1 MFLCST
7 QFGGNSHCFLLDKF
21 RDTAPLSCFF
31 CFILQNKT
39 PEKPAETK
47 PDEKD
52 TGSKGADVEVSKETL
67 VKPSSVKRPRLPSG
81 TPPKPAPRPK
91 PKPAENK
98 EEKPEIKLVKKPEEK
113 KVEEPEAKVV
123 EKVGQKKEEEKK
135 EEKTEASKT
144 NIEEEKKEEEKVT
157 EVDGKKKAVAKEEET
172 VEKGTK
178 PKMGGTEKERKASE
192 KESEQLKQE
201 KEAETKD
208 VKSTED
214 KVDGNNEKRE
224 TQKSETIDKGVIG
237 TKRTGALDDIWV
249 QKESGKQALR
259 PGGRSNS
266 LKVQRTT
273 SIEKTAARSATLPK
287 PWSPGQG
294 PSSLLTRKLSWEPP
308 AVGDE
313 EFVRKEKDRSGNR
326 GEETIQE
333 VAEEQSNKT

>member
-1 MFLCST
+1 M
-7 QFGGNSHCFLLDKF
+7 
-21 RDTAPLSCFF
+21 
-31 CFILQNKT
+31 
-39 PEKPAETK
+39 
-47 PDEKD
+47 
-52 TGSKGADVEVSKETL
+52 EVSKETL

-98 EEKPEIKLVKKPEEK
+98 EEKPEEKKVEKPEIKLVKKPEEK
-113 KVEEPEAKVV
+113 KVEEPEAKVEV
-123 EKVGQKKEEEKK
+123 KVGQ
-135 EEKTEASKT
+135 
-144 NIEEEKKEEEKVT
+144 KKEEEKVT

-172 VEKGTK
+172 VEEGTK

-224 TQKSETIDKGVIG
+224 TQKSGTTDKGVIG
-237 TKRTGALDDIWV
+237 TKRTGTLDDIWV

-308 AVGDE
+308 AVVDE

>member
-1 MFLCST
+1 MRLFLCST
-7 QFGGNSHCFLLDKF
+7 HFDGNSHCFSFHAF
-21 RDTAPLSCFF
+21 RDTAPLSSFF

-67 VKPSSVKRPRLPSG
+67 AKPSSVKRPRLPSG

-98 EEKPEIKLVKKPEEK
+98 EEKPEEKKVEKPEIKLVKKPEEK
-113 KVEEPEAKVV
+113 KVGEPEAKV
-123 EKVGQKKEEEKK
+123 EDKVG
-135 EEKTEASKT
+135 ASKT
-144 NIEEEKKEEEKVT
+144 NVGEEKKEEEKVT
-157 EVDGKKKAVAKEEET
+157 EVDGKKKAGAKEGET
-172 VEKGTK
+172 VEEGTK

-224 TQKSETIDKGVIG
+224 TQKSETIDKGVTG
-237 TKRTGALDDIWV
+237 SRRTGTLDDIWV
-249 QKESGKQALR
+249 QKGSGKQALR

-266 LKVQRTT
+266 LKVQRST

-308 AVGDE
+308 SVGDE

>member
-1 MFLCST
+1 M
-7 QFGGNSHCFLLDKF
+7 
-21 RDTAPLSCFF
+21 
-31 CFILQNKT
+31 
-39 PEKPAETK
+39 
-47 PDEKD
+47 
-52 TGSKGADVEVSKETL
+52 EVSKETL

-98 EEKPEIKLVKKPEEK
+98 EEKPEIKLVKKPDEK
-113 KVEEPEAKVV
+113 KVKEPEAKVV

-144 NIEEEKKEEEKVT
+144 NVEEEKKEEEKVT
-157 EVDGKKKAVAKEEET
+157 EVDGEKKAVAKEEET
-172 VEKGTK
+172 VEEGTK

-201 KEAETKD
+201 KEVETKD

-214 KVDGNNEKRE
+214 KVDGNNEKRG
-224 TQKSETIDKGVIG
+224 TQKSETIVKGVIG
-237 TKRTGALDDIWV
+237 TKRTGTLDDIWV

-308 AVGDE
+308 VVGDE

-333 VAEEQSNKT
+333 VAEEHSNKT

>member
-1 MFLCST
+1 MRLFLCST
-7 QFGGNSHCFLLDKF
+7 HFGGNSHCFSFHTF
-21 RDTAPLSCFF
+21 RDTAPLSSFF

-98 EEKPEIKLVKKPEEK
+98 EEKPEEKKVEKPEIKLVKKPEEK
-113 KVEEPEAKVV
+113 KVGEPKAKVE
-123 EKVGQKKEEEKK
+123 EKVG
-135 EEKTEASKT
+135 ASKT
-144 NIEEEKKEEEKVT
+144 NVGEEKKEEEKVT
-157 EVDGKKKAVAKEEET
+157 EVDGKKEAGAKEGET
-172 VEKGTK
+172 VEEGTK
-178 PKMGGTEKERKASE
+178 PKMGKTEKERKASE

-224 TQKSETIDKGVIG
+224 AQKSETIDKGVIG
-237 TKRTGALDDIWV
+237 SRRTGTLDDIWV

-266 LKVQRTT
+266 LKVQRST

-308 AVGDE
+308 SVGDE
-313 EFVRKEKDRSGNR
+313 EFVKKEKDRSGNR